1 MKLTAVLAFVALV
14 AGCSGTPVQTQ
25 YYLLRTDEPGTTR
38 DLTPSTEF
46 AMGRVM
52 VAPYVDQSGLVLETG
67 VGEIRPARYH
77 QWAEP
82 MPEALRHLLRVEVGR
97 ALDTDLFPSEISD
110 AHTLFDV
117 RIDQLHGTAGGD
129 AVLVAYWGVR
139 RDGKLIETFQFSET
153 RSLQADGYAEL
164 ARAFEALL
172 VDLSV
177 EIAASLRQVSAAG
190 A

>member
-1 MKLTAVLAFVALV
+1 MKLTAVLAVVVLV
-14 AGCSGTPVQTQ
+14 AACSGTPVQTQ

-38 DLTPSTEF
+38 DLKPSTEF

-52 VAPYVDQSGLVLETG
+52 VAPYIDQSGLVLETG

-82 MPEALRHLLRVEVGR
+82 MPEAVRHLLRVEVGR
-97 ALDTDLFPSEISD
+97 ALETDLFPAELSD
-110 AHTLFDV
+110 ASTFFDV
-117 RIDQLHGTAGGD
+117 RIDQLHGTADGD

-139 RDGKLIETFQFSET
+139 RDGRLIETFQFSET
-153 RSLQADGYAEL
+153 RALRADGYAEL

-172 VDLSV
+172 VDLSG
-177 EIAASLRQVSAAG
+177 EIAASLRQVAAADG
-190 A
+190 